1 MKWLAAN
8 PDAGYDPCQM
18 VSKFT
23 AERLTAIFTAIIA
36 VTGVA
41 ALVYAHLQ
49 LREAHEEAQIQH
61 LLVFDQQYR
70 QEPMI
75 SYRRTY
81 ATKRLAGVEDPPEE
95 TRLLDFFETI
105 GLLVNHGYLKDT
117 DVWETFGT
125 EIMPLYA
132 DARDM
137 IEQDQKADRTEYS
150 NFVSL
155 AGRVESIESEH
166 HGALMKPSKEDIKE
180 FWRDETTITPDTPTT
195 RHKRPTAPASAP
207 KK

>member
-1 MKWLAAN
+1 M
-8 PDAGYDPCQM
+8 D
-18 VSKFT
+18 SKFT

-36 VTGVA
+36 ITGVA
-41 ALVYAHLQ
+41 ALIYAHLQ

-61 LLVFDQQYR
+61 LLAFDQQYR

-81 ATKRLAGVEDPPEE
+81 ATKRLAGIGDPPEE

-105 GLLVNHGYLKDT
+105 GLLVNHGYLRDE
-117 DVWETFGT
+117 DVWETFGN

-132 DARDM
+132 DARET
-137 IEQDQKADRTEYS
+137 IEQDQKDDPAEYT

-155 AGRVESIESEH
+155 AEQVESLERVH
-166 HGALMKPSKEDIKE
+166 HGGLGKPSKEQVKE
-180 FWRDETTITPDTPTT
+180 FWQDETTIGLDTPTP
-195 RHKRPTAPASAP
+195 RHKRSVP

>member
-1 MKWLAAN
+1 MF
-8 PDAGYDPCQM
+8 G
-18 VSKFT
+18 KFT

-105 GLLVNHGYLKDT
+105 GLLVNHGYLKHT
-117 DVWETFGT
+117 YRRETSQPQ
-125 EIMPLYA
+125 IIPSYA
-132 DARDM
+132 YPRDM
-137 IEQDQKADRTEYS
+137 IEQD
-150 NFVSL
+150 
-155 AGRVESIESEH
+155 
-166 HGALMKPSKEDIKE
+166 
-180 FWRDETTITPDTPTT
+180 
-195 RHKRPTAPASAP
+195 P
-207 KK
+207 K

>member
-1 MKWLAAN
+1 MLARISA
-8 PDAGYDPCQM
+8 D
-18 VSKFT
+18 
-23 AERLTAIFTAIIA
+23 RLTAFFTAIIA
-36 VTGVA
+36 VTGVV
-41 ALVYAHLQ
+41 ALAYAHWQ

-61 LLVFDQQYR
+61 LLAFDQQYR

-75 SYRRTY
+75 SYRKTY
-81 ATKRLAGVEDPPEE
+81 ATKRLAGVEDPPQE
-95 TRLLDFFETI
+95 TMLLDFFETI
-105 GLLVNHGYLKDT
+105 GLLVNHGYLKDA

-137 IEQDQKADRTEYS
+137 IEQDQKADPTEYS

-155 AGRVESIESEH
+155 ARRVESIEQEH
-166 HGALMKPSKEDIKE
+166 HGALVKPSKEDIKE
-180 FWRDETTITPDTPTT
+180 FWQDETTISPNAPTP
-195 RHKRPTAPASAP
+195 RHKRRPAPASAQ

>member
-1 MKWLAAN
+1 MLA
-8 PDAGYDPCQM
+8 
-18 VSKFT
+18 KIT
-23 AERLTAIFTAIIA
+23 AARLTAFFTGIIA
-36 VTGVA
+36 ATGA
-41 ALVYAHLQ
+41 MALTYAHWQ

-61 LLVFDQQYR
+61 LLAFDQQYR

-75 SYRRTY
+75 SYRKAC

-95 TRLLDFFETI
+95 DRLLDFFETI
-105 GLLVNHGYLKDT
+105 GLLVNHGYLNDT
-117 DVWETFGT
+117 DVWETFGI

-137 IEQDQKADRTEYS
+137 IEQDQKEDPSVYT

-155 AGRVESIESEH
+155 AQRMESIENEH
-166 HGALMKPSKEDIKE
+166 HGALVKPSKQDIKE
-180 FWRDETTITPDTPTT
+180 FWQDETTITLDQPAP
-195 RHKRPTAPASAP
+195 RHPRAAPSVNAP

>member
-1 MKWLAAN
+1 
-8 PDAGYDPCQM
+8 
-18 VSKFT
+18 
-23 AERLTAIFTAIIA
+23 
-36 VTGVA
+36 
-41 ALVYAHLQ
+41 
-49 LREAHEEAQIQH
+49 
-61 LLVFDQQYR
+61 
-70 QEPMI
+70 MI
-75 SYRRTY
+75 SYRKTY

-137 IEQDQKADRTEYS
+137 IEQDQKADPTEYS

-155 AGRVESIESEH
+155 AQRLESIEQEH
-166 HGALMKPSKEDIKE
+166 HGALVKPSKEDIKE
-180 FWRDETTITPDTPTT
+180 FWQDQTTISSETPTP
-195 RHKRPTAPASAP
+195 RHKRPAAPANAP